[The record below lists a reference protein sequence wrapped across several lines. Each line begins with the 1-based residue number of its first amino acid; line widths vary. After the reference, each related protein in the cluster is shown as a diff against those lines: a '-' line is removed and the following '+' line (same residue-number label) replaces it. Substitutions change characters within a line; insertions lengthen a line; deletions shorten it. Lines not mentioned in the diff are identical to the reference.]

1 MPRAPRTSLGGEVY
15 HVLNRANGRLQ
26 IFDSDQDYAD
36 FQDLLIQ
43 AVARTGTRLLAWCL
57 MPNQWHLMLWPKQD
71 GELSTCLRWLSVTHT
86 NRRHAARGTIGT
98 GHLYQG
104 RFKSF
109 VVQGDQHL
117 WTVCR
122 YVERNAL
129 RAGLVQR
136 AEDWRWSSA
145 HQMAQGNPD
154 GIVAEWPIARPNSW
168 LSWVN
173 EPQTQAELDRLRI
186 SVQRGSPFG
195 AEGWVHEA
203 AERFGVLSTLRARGR
218 PKIKKGS

>member
-1 MPRAPRTSLGGEVY
+1 
-15 HVLNRANGRLQ
+15 
-26 IFDSDQDYAD
+26 
-36 FQDLLIQ
+36 
-43 AVARTGTRLLAWCL
+43 
-57 MPNQWHLMLWPKQD
+57 MPNHWHLMLWSKQD

-86 NRRHAARGTIGT
+86 NRRHAACGTIGS

-145 HQMAQGNPD
+145 HQMAQGHPD

-168 LSWVN
+168 LSWQMESGTFFFDSAHRSRACPLYGSTYLQN
-173 EPQTQAELDRLRI
+173 NSKI
-186 SVQRGSPFG
+186 SVRAGRRLQTSGFLVFN
-195 AEGWVHEA
+195 WVKREKS
-203 AERFGVLSTLRARGR
+203 LSAV
-218 PKIKKGS
+218 

>member
-1 MPRAPRTSLGGEVY
+1 M
-15 HVLNRANGRLQ
+15 
-26 IFDSDQDYAD
+26 
-36 FQDLLIQ
+36 
-43 AVARTGTRLLAWCL
+43 
-57 MPNQWHLMLWPKQD
+57 
-71 GELSTCLRWLSVTHT
+71 RWLSVTHI

-145 HQMAQGNPD
+145 NKMAQGNSD
-154 GIVAEWPIARPNSW
+154 GIVAEWSIVRSNSW

-173 EPQTQAELDRLRI
+173 EPQTQAELDRLRT
-186 SVQRGSPFG
+186 SVQRGSPFS

-203 AERFGVLSTLRARGR
+203 AERFGMLLTLRALGR

>member
-1 MPRAPRTSLGGEVY
+1 MSSIAPMPACRSLTASRTMPTFRTCSSK
-15 HVLNRANGRLQ
+15 R
-26 IFDSDQDYAD
+26 
-36 FQDLLIQ
+36 
-43 AVARTGTRLLAWCL
+43 VARTGTRLLAWCL
-57 MPNQWHLMLWPKQD
+57 MPNHWHLMLWPKQD
-71 GELSTCLRWLSVTHT
+71 GELSTCLHWLSVTHT

-145 HQMAQGNPD
+145 HQMAQGNSVGLLQNGLSPAPML
-154 GIVAEWPIARPNSW
+154 V
-168 LSWVN
+168 SWVN
-173 EPQTQAELDRLRI
+173 EPQTQAEQDRLRT